1 MSNAAW
7 PMRSGARNVSRLPA
21 VAVGHLSK
29 RSSFQRQNIISHSAS
44 PKSTDLPASP
54 DASYLAP
61 AHAAASSRYLTPH
74 LTSYPFTLPDPS
86 NPLRPSA
93 LPDTHPPPRTP
104 ACAPSR
110 TMTNPADGAGPS
122 SGPPPKNPADDK
134 KKDFSTAI
142 LDRKKAPNRL
152 LVDDATSDDNSVV
165 ALSPAKMEELGLFRG
180 DTVLLK
186 GKKRRDTVCIVLADD
201 DCEDVKIRCN
211 RVVRNNLRVRL
222 GDLVSVSAC
231 PSIQYGKRIHVLPF
245 AEDLEGL
252 AADSDLF
259 SVYLRPYFLEAYR
272 PVRKGDTFVVRAAMR
287 AVEFKV
293 VETDPEEFCIV
304 APDTVIHCEGEPL
317 IREDEEKAD
326 DVGYDD
332 IGGCRKQLAQI
343 RELVEL
349 PLRHPQ
355 LFKSVGVKPPR
366 GVLMYGPPGS
376 GKTLI
381 ARAVANETGAFFFL
395 INGPEIMSKLAGES
409 ESNLRKAF
417 EEAEKNA
424 PSIIFIDEVDSI
436 APKREK
442 TNGEVERRI
451 VSQLL
456 TLMDGL
462 KSRAHVVV
470 IAATNRPNSID
481 PALRRFGRFDREL
494 DIGVPDEN
502 GRLEILRIHTKNMKL
517 DDGVDLEQ
525 VASETHGF
533 VGADLAQLCTEAAL
547 QCIREKMDVIDL
559 DDDSIEAEVLDSLAV
574 TQAHF
579 KFALGTSNP
588 SALRETAVE
597 VPNVT
602 WDDIGGLTKVKQ
614 ELQETVQY
622 PVEHPEMFE
631 KYGMSPSKGVL
642 FYGPPGSGKTLLAK
656 AIANEC
662 QANFISVKGPEL
674 LTMWFGESE
683 SNVREVFD
691 KARQSAPCVLF
702 FDELDS
708 IARARGSSAGDAGG
722 AGDRVINQI
731 LTEIDGVGVKKNV
744 FVIGATNRPDILD
757 PAIMRPGR
765 LDQLVYIPLPDEE
778 SRVQIFQAALKKSPV
793 AEDVSMTALAKALE
807 GYSGADITEICQRAC
822 KLAIREAIAKEQEA
836 EKRRL
841 ENPNAMD
848 EEEEDPVPYITRAH
862 FEEAMKYAR
871 RSVTDADVRKYE
883 MFAQKLQTS
892 RGFGNEF
899 KFEDNPAGGA
909 GPSGTAQAGGD
920 AGFGDADGDEDLYS

>member
-1 MSNAAW
+1 MVE
-7 PMRSGARNVSRLPA
+7 PKPEP
-21 VAVGHLSK
+21 
-29 RSSFQRQNIISHSAS
+29 SS
-44 PKSTDLPASP
+44 T
-54 DASYLAP
+54 
-61 AHAAASSRYLTPH
+61 
-74 LTSYPFTLPDPS
+74 
-86 NPLRPSA
+86 
-93 LPDTHPPPRTP
+93 
-104 ACAPSR
+104 
-110 TMTNPADGAGPS
+110 AGPS
-122 SGPPPKNPADDK
+122 SGKTPKSKSSTP
-134 KKDFSTAI
+134 KDVSTAI
-142 LDRKKAPNRL
+142 MDKKKAPNRL
-152 LVDDATSDDNSVV
+152 IVDDATNDDNSVI
-165 ALSPAKMEELGLFRG
+165 ALSPAKMEELQLFRG
-180 DTVLLK
+180 DTVLIK
-186 GKKRRDTVCIVLADD
+186 GRKRRDTVCIVLADETCD
-201 DCEDVKIRCN
+201 DAKIKCN

-222 GDLVSVSAC
+222 GDIISVHQC
-231 PSIQYGKRIHVLPF
+231 PDVKYGKRIHLLPF
-245 AEDLEGL
+245 EDTIEGL
-252 AADSDLF
+252 TGNLF
-259 SVYLRPYFLEAYR
+259 DIYLKPYFLEAYR
-272 PVRKGDTFVVRAAMR
+272 PVRKGDTFLVRAAMR

-293 VETDPEEFCIV
+293 VECDPDEYCIV
-304 APDTVIHCEGEPL
+304 APDTVIHCEGEP
-317 IREDEEKAD
+317 IKREDEERPD

-349 PLRHPQ
+349 PLRHPA

-417 EEAEKNA
+417 EEAEKNSPA
-424 PSIIFIDEVDSI
+424 IIFIDEIDSI

-462 KSRAHVVV
+462 KSRSHVVV

-502 GRLEILRIHTKNMKL
+502 GRLEVMRIHTKNMKL
-517 DDGVDLEQ
+517 GDTVDLEQ
-525 VASETHGF
+525 CARETHGF

-559 DDDSIEAEVLDSLAV
+559 DDDEIEAEVLDSLCV
-574 TQAHF
+574 TQDHF

-597 VPNVT
+597 VPNVS
-602 WDDIGGLTKVKQ
+602 WDDIGGLEKVKQ

-662 QANFISVKGPEL
+662 QANFISIKGPEL

-683 SNVREVFD
+683 GNVREVFD
-691 KARQSAPCVLF
+691 KARQAAPCVLF

-708 IARARGSSAGDAGG
+708 IARARGSSSGDAGG

-731 LTEIDGVGVKKNV
+731 LTEIDGVGAKKNV
-744 FVIGATNRPDILD
+744 FVIGATNRPDVLD

-765 LDQLVYIPLPDEE
+765 LDQLVYIPLPDNK
-778 SRVQIFQAALKKSPV
+778 SRIQIFQAALKRSPI
-793 AEDVSMTALAKALE
+793 AEDVSLEALAAALE

-822 KLAIREAIAKEQEA
+822 KLAIRECIAKDMERVKRQDANPEA
-836 EKRRL
+836 METG
-841 ENPNAMD
+841 ED
-848 EEEEDPVPYITRAH
+848 EDVDEVPFITRVH
-862 FEEAMKYAR
+862 FEEAMQYAR

-899 KFEDNPAGGA
+899 KFGDAPAAGGNPSTAPPAGGA
-909 GPSGTAQAGGD
+909 DGG
-920 AGFGDADGDEDLYS
+920 GDGDEDLYS